1 MRADIPSGGLKPPT
15 YCLEGSYSF
24 QLNYEGRHFGQGWT
38 RTNETE
44 VSDLQSDAIA
54 TMRPTHVLPKVRFE
68 LTRLSAPH
76 FECGEATY
84 YSTRAIYS
92 R

>member
-1 MRADIPSGGLKPPT
+1 MRLFDRGETRTPNKRIRNPWLCPVELHG
-15 YCLEGSYSF
+15 
-24 QLNYEGRHFGQGWT
+24 HFGQGWT

-54 TMRPTHVLPKVRFE
+54 TMRPTHILPKVRFE

-76 FECGEATY
+76 FECDEATN